1 MITLLLSLVA
11 CTSARDA
18 VPVVS
23 VQARL
28 FNTAL
33 ERADGRAIVVTDLE
47 LAEAFIQDALAQE
60 PSDYRP
66 PPAIR
71 KQADSRTAYGST
83 QVYSFRT
90 EPSKTTTLVFL
101 SGGAYIYQPT
111 SMHLKFA
118 AEMAERLDAELLMPA
133 HAVAPHANAEQ
144 ANAELVKMYQ
154 DMVIQRPE
162 QRIILMGDSSGGG
175 MALSMAQQIQAA
187 GVRPADFVV
196 MISPWLDIGMANPEI
211 TPERD
216 AEDFMLDAKALA
228 YVGQVWAGDLA
239 LDDPL
244 KCEDFPDPDTLETMR
259 SRAAMIVRLV
269 EREGLSLRELLAR
282 FANPTLL
289 LSLTL
294 TQTLHQLTARSQFMA
309 GAVCVLRVSCGWVHR
324 AF

>member
-60 PSDYRP
+60 PSDYSP

-111 SMHLKFA
+111 SMHLNFA
-118 AEMAERLDAELLMPA
+118 AEMAERLDAELLLPA
-133 HAVAPHANAEQ
+133 HAVAPHAHAEQ

-154 DMVIQRPE
+154 DVVIQRPE

-175 MALSMAQQIQAA
+175 LALSMAQQIQAA
-187 GVRPADFVV
+187 GLRPADFVV

-216 AEDFMLDAKALA
+216 AGDFMLDAKALA

-239 LDDPL
+239 LDDPRVSPIYGPL
-244 KCEDFPDPDTLETMR
+244 KGVGELIMVASDNELFIPDIHL
-259 SRAAMIVRLV
+259 
-269 EREGLSLRELLAR
+269 
-282 FANPTLL
+282 
-289 LSLTL
+289 L
-294 TQTLHQLTARSQFMA
+294 TQVAEQQ
-309 GAVCVLRVSCGWVHR
+309 GAIMHYHEYPNLFHDFTVLGVPESKTSIADIV
-324 AF
+324 ADIQE